1 MLGNLIAVFNGA
13 IFVIAIIAGIGP
25 QNLNTLTHAIKK
37 NHAYLVATTCF
48 IADSIL
54 ILAGAFGLNLNKST
68 IIVDIINI
76 IGIIFMLWY
85 LLYKIRSLFQKHTK
99 FKISNKLLSR
109 KQSVFQALALTW
121 LNPLVFMDTIV
132 IIGGNSLQYSGI
144 ARTNFILGAVLGD
157 FVWLFGLTAIAK
169 KFSYRLNRTII
180 WILLDIM
187 TIIIMII
194 ILYKTIKFV
203 V

>member
-1 MLGNLIAVFNGA
+1 MLANIIAIFNGA

-37 NHAYLVATTCF
+37 NYAYTVAVTCF

-54 ILAGAFGLNLNKST
+54 ILAGAFGLSLNKS
-68 IIVDIINI
+68 IIIINTI
-76 IGIIFMLWY
+76 NVIGVVFMLWY
-85 LLYKIRSLFQKHTK
+85 LLHKIRSLFQKHSK
-99 FKISNKLLSR
+99 FRISNKLLSR
-109 KQSVFQALALTW
+109 NQSIFQALALTW

-132 IIGGNSLQYSGI
+132 IIGGNSLQYRGL
-144 ARTNFILGAVLGD
+144 ARTNFIVGAVLGD
-157 FVWLFGLTAIAK
+157 FIWLFGLTSIAK
-169 KFSYRLNRTII
+169 KFSYKLNRTII

-187 TIIIMII
+187 TIVIMVV
-194 ILYKTIKFV
+194 ILYKTIRFV

>member
-1 MLGNLIAVFNGA
+1 MLVNIIAIFNGA

-48 IADSIL
+48 FADAIL
-54 ILAGAFGLNLNKST
+54 ILAGAFGLSLNKST
-68 IIVDIINI
+68 VIIDVINI
-76 IGIIFMLWY
+76 VGILFMLWY
-85 LLYKIRSLFQKHTK
+85 LIYKIRSLFQKHSK
-99 FKISNKLLSR
+99 FKISNKTLSK

-132 IIGGNSLQYSGI
+132 IIGGNSLQYTGV
-144 ARTNFILGAVLGD
+144 ARTNFIIGAILGD
-157 FVWLFGLTAIAK
+157 FLWLFGLTTIAK
-169 KFSYRLNRTII
+169 KLSHKLNRTII
-180 WILLDIM
+180 WIMLDVM
-187 TIIIMII
+187 TIIIMVV

-203 V
+203 A

>member
-1 MLGNLIAVFNGA
+1 MFSNIIAIFNGA
-13 IFVIAIIAGIGP
+13 IFVIAIVAGIGP

-37 NHAYLVATTCF
+37 NHAYTVAITCF

-54 ILAGAFGLNLNKST
+54 ILAGAFGLSLNKSK
-68 IIVDIINI
+68 ILIDLINVV
-76 IGIIFMLWY
+76 GIAFMLWY
-85 LLYKIRSLFQKHTK
+85 LVYKVRSLFQKHSK
-99 FKISNKLLSR
+99 FKISNKLLSKKR
-109 KQSVFQALALTW
+109 SIFQALALTW

-144 ARTNFILGAVLGD
+144 ARTNFVIGAVLGD
-157 FVWLFGLTAIAK
+157 FIWLFGLTTIAMK
-169 KFSYRLNRTII
+169 LAHRLNRTSI
-180 WILLDIM
+180 WIALDVM
-187 TIIIMII
+187 TIIIMVV